1 MEIAID
7 TSVIIAV
14 ITNEPDKARLIDVTD
29 GATLLAP
36 ISINFEIG
44 NAFSAMLKRQ
54 RIGLAQVLEAL
65 TIYRSIPIRWVD
77 IELDESL
84 RIASQLGVYAYDAY
98 LIRCA
103 EKYHC
108 PLLTLD
114 RALRVQAMAYG
125 ISIVEVKQ

>member
-14 ITNEPDKARLIDVTD
+14 ITNESGKAKLIDVTD
-29 GATLLAP
+29 GATLIAP
-36 ISINFEIG
+36 TSVNSEIG

-54 RIGLAQVLEAL
+54 RIELAQVFEAL

-84 RIASQLGVYAYDAY
+84 RIASQLNVYAYDAY

-114 RALRVQAMAYG
+114 HALRVLARAYG
-125 ISIVEVKQ
+125 VSIVEVNQ